1 MDNIN
6 QEAFLISWMDIKHF
20 ISDRFVPS
28 YYRRE
33 RLFWSSKGF
42 NKGPYVDEYATLME
56 SLLLKVRLQFESE
69 EEKVVRFVSD
79 IRREIKNVVE
89 LYEYSTLDK
98 ILHLA

>member
-1 MDNIN
+1 
-6 QEAFLISWMDIKHF
+6 
-20 ISDRFVPS
+20 
-28 YYRRE
+28 
-33 RLFWSSKGF
+33 
-42 NKGPYVDEYATLME
+42 ME